1 MDNYDTISE
10 NAMLEYIHETPTVLK
25 NILDNRKEYTKEFVD
40 DFVENKYSKVIIIG
54 SGTSY
59 HGGLSSRA
67 FMERTLKVTVDANY
81 PLLYKN
87 FTSVFNEK
95 TVVIGISQGGESKS
109 TIQGLE
115 YSKDHGCKTVSL
127 TEAGKDSKLAA
138 YSDIALCLAC
148 GTEVAGPKTKGYQA
162 TMMMLVVMALETGL
176 ALNTITLDEYN
187 KVLARLYKIVENLDH
202 VINESINWYNRN
214 REDFLTAKRI
224 LLVGYKNNFGN
235 ILEGRLKIEEA
246 VRYGI
251 EGYELEEFMHGIYHS
266 IDEGVHLVY
275 LAQDDEFK
283 ERSVKLKNFMGDYSS
298 HQFMIGDLGV
308 NSSKDMDFKFVNDKE
323 FCAFEYIIPL
333 QCLAFFL
340 SKDLGINA
348 NIPKIRNFHY
358 LLGSK

>member
-1 MDNYDTISE
+1 MDNYDAISE
-10 NAMLEYIHETPTVLK
+10 NAMLEYIRETPLVLK
-25 NILDNRKEYTKEFVD
+25 NILDNRKEYTKEFVE
-40 DFVENKYSKVIIIG
+40 DFVENKYEKVIIIG

-67 FMERTLKVTVDANY
+67 FMEKTLKVTVDANY

-115 YSKDHGCKTVSL
+115 YSKEHGCKTVSI
-127 TEAGKDSKLAA
+127 TETGKDSKLAK
-138 YSDIALCLAC
+138 YSDISLCMQC
-148 GTEVAGPKTKGYQA
+148 GPEVAGPKTKGYQA
-162 TMMMLVVMALETGL
+162 TMMMLDILALETGL
-176 ALNTITLDEYN
+176 ATKTIDIEEYEA
-187 KVLARLYKIVENLDH
+187 VLARLYKVVDNQNKIIE
-202 VINESINWYNRN
+202 ESIKWYDRN

-224 LLVGYKNNFGN
+224 IIVGYKNNFGN
-235 ILEGRLKIEEA
+235 VLESRLKIEEA

-266 IDEGVHLVY
+266 IDEGVHLIY
-275 LAQDDEFK
+275 IAQDDEFK
-283 ERSVKLKNFMGDYSS
+283 ERSIKLRDFMHDYSS
-298 HQFMIGDLGV
+298 HEFMIGDLGL
-308 NSSKDMDFKFVNDKE
+308 NNPMNMDFKFVNDKE

-333 QCLAFFL
+333 QCLAFYL

-348 NIPKIRNFHY
+348 NIPKIKNFHY
-358 LLGSK
+358 LIGSK